1 MKLCI
6 NIPKVWQRKVY
17 WNSGTNYLTF
27 LARLQHTDEE
37 NNMTLVELM
46 YRNII
51 SLWANEKQITMKK
64 LE

>member
-46 YRNII
+46 YRNI
-51 SLWANEKQITMKK
+51 
-64 LE
+64 